1 LARKLRADGKTFAEI
16 AEILR
21 GELSVSARAA
31 MRLAHSWTQQQAAEQ
46 WGLRWPDRPK
56 DKKWFSYQERW
67 PNGGRPPSLDDL
79 HKLAQLYQCALA
91 DLLTDLDY
99 QDLDLATNAVEEPA
113 RASSPVEPTAVS
125 SSRSPGRDGPG
136 PSGSPMVTATSGTE
150 GVDEAWRVGDG
161 TVADLEVLVGS
172 YRRAYAGTAGVAEL
186 LPVATGLM
194 HVLTDLGR
202 RDRWSRDRARLA
214 SLVGQTAVLAG
225 LLRLMGDRDLDAARK
240 LYNLALRS
248 AYDAEDWDLA
258 SYVLGS
264 LAFEAV
270 SGQRPADA
278 RALRDAAWN
287 LASQRATPRTT
298 AWVAALGSEL
308 HARDG
313 DEVASC
319 RLLADA
325 YTAIAQ
331 TRDEPSWKGVGW
343 FDEARLD
350 AYEGGNLVLLGRYDA
365 AAQRLRRSLARLDAA
380 RLKHRCTLSA
390 DLAMALV
397 HLGEIDEASERA
409 SDALT
414 LATAISHQ
422 ESVDRVRRA
431 HTHLL
436 RWGDHPGVLRLTER
450 LEAV

>member
-1 LARKLRADGKTFAEI
+1 
-16 AEILR
+16 
-21 GELSVSARAA
+21 
-31 MRLAHSWTQQQAAEQ
+31 
-46 WGLRWPDRPK
+46 
-56 DKKWFSYQERW
+56 
-67 PNGGRPPSLDDL
+67 
-79 HKLAQLYQCALA
+79 
-91 DLLTDLDY
+91 
-99 QDLDLATNAVEEPA
+99 
-113 RASSPVEPTAVS
+113 
-125 SSRSPGRDGPG
+125 
-136 PSGSPMVTATSGTE
+136 MVAATSGAE
-150 GVDEAWRVGDG
+150 GPDEAWRTGTG

-172 YRRAYAGTAGVAEL
+172 YRRAYAGTAGVTDL

-202 RDRWSRDRARLA
+202 RGRWSGDRARLA

-225 LLRLMGDRDLDAARK
+225 LLHLMGHRDFDDARR

-264 LAFEAV
+264 LSFEAV
-270 SGQRPADA
+270 SDQRSADA
-278 RALRDAAWN
+278 RALRDAAWD
-287 LASQRATPRTT
+287 LACRRANPRTR

-313 DEVASC
+313 DEVAS
-319 RLLADA
+319 RLMLDDA
-325 YTAIAQ
+325 YTAMAQ
-331 TRDEPSWKGVGW
+331 TRDEPSWKGVGR

-350 AYEGGNLVLLGRYDA
+350 AYEGGNLVLLGRYEA
-365 AAQRLRRSLARLDAA
+365 AARRLRQSLARLDPA
-380 RLKHRCTLSA
+380 RLKHRSTLSA

-397 HLGEIDEASERA
+397 HLGEIDEACTRA

-414 LATAISHQ
+414 LATAISHR

-436 RWGDHPGVLRLTER
+436 RWRSHPAVRELTER
-450 LEAV
+450 LEAA